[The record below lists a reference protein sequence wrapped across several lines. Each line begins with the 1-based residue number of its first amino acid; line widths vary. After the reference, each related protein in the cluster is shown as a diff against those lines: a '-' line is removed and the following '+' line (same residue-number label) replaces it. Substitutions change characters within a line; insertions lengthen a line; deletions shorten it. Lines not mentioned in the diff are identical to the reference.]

1 MTPLPSEAQ
10 PACARSE
17 VRLTYLESLAEELAR
32 RSLSARVLTPYGR
45 VPSVHVVNPAATA
58 LAENVYAAEGADGI
72 WWYWWSWAERI
83 AVVTDV
89 DGAADCIARVLAA
102 EVG

>member
-1 MTPLPSEAQ
+1 MTPLPSETE

-17 VRLTYLESLAEELAR
+17 VRLSHLESLTGELAHR
-32 RSLSARVLTPYGR
+32 RLSAEVMTPYGR
-45 VPSVHVVNPAATA
+45 IPSVHVVNPAATA

-83 AVVTDV
+83 AVTDDV
-89 DGAADCIARVLAA
+89 EGAADCIARVLAA
-102 EVG
+102 DKG

>member
-1 MTPLPSEAQ
+1 MTLLPSEAE

-17 VRLTYLESLAEELAR
+17 VRLTYLESLAGELICR
-32 RSLSARVLTPYGR
+32 GMSAVVLTPYGR
-45 VPSVHVVNPAATA
+45 VPAVHVVNPAATA
-58 LAENVYAAEGADGI
+58 LAENVYAAQGADGA

-83 AVVTDV
+83 AAAEHV

-102 EVG
+102 EKG